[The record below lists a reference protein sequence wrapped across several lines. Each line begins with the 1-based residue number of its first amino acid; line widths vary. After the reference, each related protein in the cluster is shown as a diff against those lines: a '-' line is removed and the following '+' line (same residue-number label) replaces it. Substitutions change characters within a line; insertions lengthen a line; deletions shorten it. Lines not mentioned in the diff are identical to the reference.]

1 MQVAIDQFRVNLARV
16 RNLGGIYNTLNAQT
30 TAVIDCSD
38 ILRSELVMAVSV
50 LDYYIH
56 EIVRLGMLEVYRGTR
71 SNTPAFLQF
80 QISLESVRQAVSAPT
95 SDDWLENEI
104 RERHSWRSFQQA
116 KPIADVIRLISDIS
130 LWEQVSNHLAMP
142 AQDVRQQLNFG
153 SYKKKVQNAKRNC
166 RGGVSPPV
174 VRVGGPNPYKNS
186 VSVARFLNMS
196 LNFIADRRNKI
207 VHEADMDPT
216 PYDTRWPIDEVLVDD
231 AINFIEQIAET
242 IYDLLTT

>member
-71 SNTPAFLQF
+71 PDTPAFLQF

-116 KPIADVIRLISDIS
+116 DHIADAIRLISDIS
-130 LWEQVSNHLAMP
+130 LWEQVSNHLEMP
-142 AQDVRQQLNFG
+142 AQDVKEQLNFI
-153 SYKKKVQNAKRNC
+153 V
-166 RGGVSPPV
+166 
-174 VRVGGPNPYKNS
+174 
-186 VSVARFLNMS
+186 
-196 LNFIADRRNKI
+196 DRRNKI

-216 PYDTRWPIDEVLVDD
+216 PYDTRWPIDVVLVDD
-231 AINFIEQIAET
+231 SINFIEQIAET
-242 IYDLLTT
+242 IHDLLTT

>member
-1 MQVAIDQFRVNLARV
+1 MQVAIDQFRVNFARV
-16 RNLGGIYNTLNAQT
+16 RNLGGIYNTLNTQT
-30 TAVIDCSD
+30 TAVIDFSD

-71 SNTPAFLQF
+71 PQTAAFLRF
-80 QISLESVRQAVSAPT
+80 QISLGSVRQAVSAPT

-104 RERHSWRSFQQA
+104 RERHNWRSFQRANHITEAVQ
-116 KPIADVIRLISDIS
+116 LISDIN
-130 LWEQVSNHLAMP
+130 LWEQVSNHLGMP
-142 AQDVRQQLNFG
+142 AQDVRQQ
-153 SYKKKVQNAKRNC
+153 
-166 RGGVSPPV
+166 
-174 VRVGGPNPYKNS
+174 
-186 VSVARFLNMS
+186 

-216 PYDTRWPIDEVLVDD
+216 PYDTRWPIDEALVDD

-242 IYDLLTT
+242 IHDLLTT

>member
-71 SNTPAFLQF
+71 PDTPAFLQF

-95 SDDWLENEI
+95 SDNWLENEI

-116 KPIADVIRLISDIS
+116 KPIADVIRLISDIK
-130 LWEQVSNHLAMP
+130 LWEQVSNYLGMP
-142 AQDVRQQLNFG
+142 AQEIRQQLN
-153 SYKKKVQNAKRNC
+153 
-166 RGGVSPPV
+166 
-174 VRVGGPNPYKNS
+174 
-186 VSVARFLNMS
+186 L
-196 LNFIADRRNKI
+196 IADRRNKI

-216 PYDTRWPIDEVLVDD
+216 PYDTQWPIDEALVDD
-231 AINFIEQIAET
+231 AINFIEQIVET
-242 IYDLLTT
+242 IYDLLAT

>member
-71 SNTPAFLQF
+71 PDTPAFLQF

-95 SDDWLENEI
+95 SGNWLENEI

-116 KPIADVIRLISDIS
+116 KPIADVIRLISDIK
-130 LWEQVSNHLAMP
+130 LWEQVSNYLGMP
-142 AQDVRQQLNFG
+142 SQEIRQQLN
-153 SYKKKVQNAKRNC
+153 
-166 RGGVSPPV
+166 
-174 VRVGGPNPYKNS
+174 
-186 VSVARFLNMS
+186 L
-196 LNFIADRRNKI
+196 IADRRNKI

-216 PYDTRWPIDEVLVDD
+216 PYDTQWPIDEALVDD
-231 AINFIEQIAET
+231 AINFIEQIVET
-242 IYDLLTT
+242 IYDLLAT

>member
-71 SNTPAFLQF
+71 PETSAFLRF
-80 QISLESVRQAVSAPT
+80 QVSLESVRQAVRAPT

-104 RERHSWRSFQQA
+104 RERHGWRSFQQA
-116 KPIADVIRLISDIS
+116 DHIAEAIRLISAIK
-130 LWEQVSNHLAMP
+130 LWEQVSNCLGMP
-142 AQDVRQQLNFG
+142 AQDVRQQLNLI
-153 SYKKKVQNAKRNC
+153 V
-166 RGGVSPPV
+166 
-174 VRVGGPNPYKNS
+174 
-186 VSVARFLNMS
+186 
-196 LNFIADRRNKI
+196 DRRNKI

-216 PYDTRWPIDEVLVDD
+216 PYNTQWPIDEVLVDD

-242 IYDLLTT
+242 IHDLLTT